1 MGRVNDLPVTRIG
14 QPTMS
19 RIHHRAAILLGLV
32 SASAPLQSQRVAADA
47 ALPGRVVEVAAGEYA
62 FRAPDTIPAGLTTF
76 RLRQEGRVT
85 GGTHLGPWGR
95 DSLVTHAG
103 DATAGFHMLWVVRL
117 DPGRTAADLFAAERD
132 RTPMP
137 GRIIGGP
144 GFAYPPGATNATMTL
159 EPGNYVLACFVG
171 AAREDRNR
179 YHLLKGMFR
188 PLTVLPSGSVAAP
201 LPRPDV
207 ILTVD
212 SADQVTFSTPI
223 TRAGRWRMLVRNH
236 STKRLEL
243 AVVRVF
249 PHHTAEEALAWRRR
263 DGKPPVSEPWG
274 GLAGVAQ
281 GDSLLTTITFVPGT
295 YIAHGATIQVGE

>member
-1 MGRVNDLPVTRIG
+1 MRRLDY
-14 QPTMS
+14 
-19 RIHHRAAILLGLV
+19 RAALLLGMAG
-32 SASAPLQSQRVAADA
+32 ASTPLQGQAVAANTE
-47 ALPGRVVEVAAGEYA
+47 LPGHIVNVAAGEYA
-62 FRAPDTIPAGLTTF
+62 FSAPDTIPGGLTTF
-76 RLRQEGRVT
+76 QLRQDGRVK

-95 DSLVTHAG
+95 DSLVTHEG

-117 DPGRTAADLFAAERD
+117 DAGRTAADLFAAARD
-132 RTPMP
+132 GTPLP

-144 GFAYPPGATNATMTL
+144 GFAYPPSTTNATMML

-171 AAREDRNR
+171 SAREDRSR

-188 PLTVLPSGSVAAP
+188 PLTVVPPRGEPLP

-207 ILTVD
+207 IVTVD
-212 SADQVTFSTPI
+212 SADQLTFSTPI
-223 TRAGRWRMLVRNH
+223 SRPGRWRVLVRNK
-236 STKRLEL
+236 SAKRLEL

-249 PHHTAEEALAWRRR
+249 PGHTAEEALAWRRR
-263 DGKPPVSEPWG
+263 NGKPPVSEPWG

-295 YIAHGATIQVGE
+295 YIAHGATIRVGD